1 MTPASVGDDGSFL
14 QVEGVGGRGGVG
26 ASAEEGLGAAV
37 EGSGEDDDGG
47 GAVPA
52 PKRERGREGVCPAS
66 ERWKRG
72 GCLSGGRDPL
82 HASRWQEKG
91 GGGRRSGGRRPANAI
106 GASSR
111 PNFGNTNP
119 ARWPEIALP
128 LLLRRRSTHCL
139 PLLPPFP
146 AGAACGEGGR
156 GRGGRREMG
165 DGSGGRLV
173 LLTASYCCFRACLP
187 PLASLARFPD
197 AEDDIIDLLLVALGL
212 RAVEEKRRKKG

>member
-26 ASAEEGLGAAV
+26 ASAEGLGAAV

-82 HASRWQEKG
+82 HALRWQEKG
-91 GGGRRSGGRRPANAI
+91 GGGRRSGVRRPANAI

-128 LLLRRRSTHCL
+128 LLLRRRSTHRL

-173 LLTASYCCFRACLP
+173 LLTASYCCFCARLP
-187 PLASLARFPD
+187 RLASLARFPD

>member
-26 ASAEEGLGAAV
+26 ASAEGLGAAV

-82 HASRWQEKG
+82 HALRWQEKG
-91 GGGRRSGGRRPANAI
+91 GGGRRSGVRRPANAI

-119 ARWPEIALP
+119 LLAEIAPSSSCRFPPP
-128 LLLRRRSTHCL
+128 LSRF
-139 PLLPPFP
+139 PPVRV
-146 AGAACGEGGR
+146 EGGR
-156 GRGGRREMG
+156 G
-165 DGSGGRLV
+165 
-173 LLTASYCCFRACLP
+173 
-187 PLASLARFPD
+187 
-197 AEDDIIDLLLVALGL
+197 
-212 RAVEEKRRKKG
+212 EKRRGDGGDSDGVVL